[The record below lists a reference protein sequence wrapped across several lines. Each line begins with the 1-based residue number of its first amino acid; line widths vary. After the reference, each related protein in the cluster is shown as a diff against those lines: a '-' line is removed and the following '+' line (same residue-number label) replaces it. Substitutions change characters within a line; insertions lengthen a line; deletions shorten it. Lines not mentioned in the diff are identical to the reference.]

1 MRLNRG
7 VSGEDGQDGVECGP
21 RVTLCLWSSALL
33 MRGTEPSRRSE
44 PTGLTGPAG
53 CRLPRGPRGLQTARV
68 SGVRSPET
76 EPGPRPLCPPSTW
89 LSTRPRHRL
98 NGPPLLLTPAGPEL
112 WGAPRTGC
120 GAPPRAVA
128 SGEGAVAG
136 SSRSSLRPRRGVCDG
151 AGSEQQDLVS
161 HEQHSKGS

>member
-7 VSGEDGQDGVECGP
+7 VSGEDGQDGVERGP
-21 RVTLCLWSSALL
+21 RVTLCPWSSALL
-33 MRGTEPSRRSE
+33 MRRTEPSRRSE

-76 EPGPRPLCPPSTW
+76 EPGPRPLCPPSAR
-89 LSTRPRHRL
+89 LSTRPCHRL
-98 NGPPLLLTPAGPEL
+98 NGPPLLLTPAGPGV
-112 WGAPRTGC
+112 WGAPRTGW
-120 GAPPRAVA
+120 GAPPWGVA

-136 SSRSSLRPRRGVCDG
+136 SGRMFVASGPGVVSVTEPAQSSRT
-151 AGSEQQDLVS
+151 
-161 HEQHSKGS
+161 